1 MNKDK
6 LPIPS
11 KEVKLKE
18 KTKLVNQV
26 TDAVQSSNSTE
37 ENKLI
42 KLVELLEHQ
51 LLLNCYGIKN
61 SMKEKPFWKRRIE
74 NQILMQ
80 LPKHVG
86 LIEIWEAEMLKK
98 IGHKTRLDQLD

>member
-1 MNKDK
+1 MTKEMK
-6 LPIPS
+6 LQ
-11 KEVKLKE
+11 E
-18 KTKLVNQV
+18 KTKLVNEV
-26 TDAVQSSNSTE
+26 VDAVQRSDSIE

-42 KLVELLEHQ
+42 NLVELLEHQ

-61 SMKEKPFWKRRIE
+61 SMKEKPFWKKRIE

-86 LIEIWEAEMLKK
+86 LIEIW
-98 IGHKTRLDQLD
+98 RQ

>member
-1 MNKDK
+1 MTKEMK
-6 LPIPS
+6 LQ
-11 KEVKLKE
+11 E
-18 KTKLVNQV
+18 KTKLVNEV
-26 TDAVQSSNSTE
+26 VDAVQRSDSIE

-42 KLVELLEHQ
+42 NLVELLEHQ

-61 SMKEKPFWKRRIE
+61 SMKERPFWKRRIE

-80 LPKHVG
+80 SPKHVG
-86 LIEIWEAEMLKK
+86 LIEIWEAVMLKK

>member
-1 MNKDK
+1 MTKEMK
-6 LPIPS
+6 LQ
-11 KEVKLKE
+11 E
-18 KTKLVNQV
+18 KTKLVNEV
-26 TDAVQSSNSTE
+26 VDAVQRSDSIE

-42 KLVELLEHQ
+42 NLVELLEHQ